1 MRHWKKITGW
11 TLVTVFV
18 AVGSLLAQDPVSHLQ
33 YMVGEKATILNQ
45 LQRQG
50 YSYVRG
56 TKEGGGSYSYYRDQR
71 SGECIVARTFDGRV
85 ASIVNAPEFDCRN
98 QQGSDSG
105 WGGGSSSSS
114 YGVTLYRDLNFSG
127 RSETFSDDVSDLR
140 SSYVGND
147 NATSVRVSRGCR
159 ARLYADANY
168 RGAYLEVDRDISDLR
183 GTRVGNDTV
192 TSVQVSCSGGGGS
205 DWGGGGDSGWGGGS
219 SSSTYGVTL
228 YRDLNF
234 SGTHQTFSDDVSD
247 LRSSY
252 VGNDTVTSVRVS
264 RGCQARLYADADY
277 RGAYLEVDRD
287 ISDLRGTRVG
297 NDTATSVQV
306 RCDGTSSGGGW
317 GSGGDSGWGGSNPSY
332 GVTLYRDLNFQ
343 GAGQSFSDDVA
354 DLGGSH
360 VGSDT
365 TTSVRVGQGCRAR
378 LYADAYYRGA
388 YLEVDR
394 DISDLRGTRVGNDTV
409 SSVQVRCEGGG
420 GGWGGGGDSGWGGD
434 SSSSSY
440 GVTLYRDLNF
450 SGRGE
455 TFSDDVSDLRSS
467 YVGNDNATSVRVSRG
482 CRARLYADA
491 NYGGAYL
498 EVDRDISDL
507 RGTRVGNDT
516 VTSVQVRC
524 DR

>member
-98 QQGSDSG
+98 QQGSGSG

-168 RGAYLEVDRDISDLR
+168 RGSYLEVDRDISDLR

-192 TSVQVSCSGGGGS
+192 TSVQVRC
-205 DWGGGGDSGWGGGS
+205 DGS
-219 SSSTYGVTL
+219 SS
-228 YRDLNF
+228 
-234 SGTHQTFSDDVSD
+234 
-247 LRSSY
+247 
-252 VGNDTVTSVRVS
+252 
-264 RGCQARLYADADY
+264 
-277 RGAYLEVDRD
+277 
-287 ISDLRGTRVG
+287 
-297 NDTATSVQV
+297 
-306 RCDGTSSGGGW
+306 GG
-317 GSGGDSGWGGSNPSY
+317 GWGGSNPSY

-354 DLGGSH
+354 DLGGSR

-409 SSVQVRCEGGG
+409 TSVQVRCDGSSSG
-420 GGWGGGGDSGWGGD
+420 GGWGGG

-450 SGRGE
+450 SGRSE

-467 YVGNDNATSVRVSRG
+467 YVGNDNATSVRISRG

-491 NYGGAYL
+491 NYRGAYL

-516 VTSVQVRC
+516 VSSVQVRC
-524 DR
+524 ER

>member
-1 MRHWKKITGW
+1 MPRSQRRKETIVLRHWKKVTGW
-11 TLVTVFV
+11 TLLTAFF
-18 AVGSLLAQDPVSHLQ
+18 AVGTLLAQDPVRHLQ
-33 YMVGEKATILNQ
+33 YMVGERATILDQ
-45 LQRQG
+45 VERQG

-56 TKEGGGSYSYYRDQR
+56 TKEGGSSYTYYEDQR
-71 SGECIVARTFDGRV
+71 SDQCIVARTFDGRV
-85 ASIVNAPEFDCRN
+85 ASIVYAPEFDCNN
-98 QQGSDSG
+98 QQGGDSGWGSGSSSYGATLYRDLNFSGTSQSFSDDVSDLRGSYVGNDTVTSVRVSRGCRARLYADASYRGAYLEVDRDISDLRGTRVGNDSVTSVQVSCNGGGGG
-105 WGGGSSSSS
+105 WGGGSGSAGGSSS

-127 RSETFSDDVSDLR
+127 TSQTFTEDSSDLR

-192 TSVQVSCSGGGGS
+192 S
-205 DWGGGGDSGWGGGS
+205 
-219 SSSTYGVTL
+219 
-228 YRDLNF
+228 
-234 SGTHQTFSDDVSD
+234 
-247 LRSSY
+247 
-252 VGNDTVTSVRVS
+252 
-264 RGCQARLYADADY
+264 
-277 RGAYLEVDRD
+277 
-287 ISDLRGTRVG
+287 
-297 NDTATSVQV
+297 SVQV
-306 RCDGTSSGGGW
+306 RCDGSSSGGGW
-317 GSGGDSGWGGSNPSY
+317 GGGNPSY

-343 GAGQSFSDDVA
+343 GRGESFSEDVA
-354 DLGGSH
+354 DLRSSY

-378 LYADAYYRGA
+378 LYADANYRGA

-394 DISDLRGTRVGNDTV
+394 DILDLRGTRVGNDTV

-420 GGWGGGGDSGWGGD
+420 GGWGGGSESGWGGG
-434 SSSSSY
+434 SSSY

-450 SGRGE
+450 SGASQ
-455 TFSDDVSDLRSS
+455 TFSDDVSDLRGS
-467 YVGNDNATSVRVSRG
+467 YVGNDNATSARVSRG

-491 NYGGAYL
+491 NYRGAYL
-498 EVDRDISDL
+498 EVDRDVSDL
-507 RGTRVGNDT
+507 RNTRVGNDT